1 LIPKRKPGKP
11 RVVMERRSLY
21 GVVLAFVIPLV
32 AVAGYRALKRGRSAP
47 PPAKPAVSL
56 PSVPVAP
63 KFQEFSDK
71 FHKNETITDAL
82 MRHGLTK
89 QEVFELVKTTRSVW
103 PRSKVIAG
111 EDFQGNLYPNGEFH
125 EFRYRL
131 DSDRYITVYR
141 DGDKFVPLVK
151 TFNYETRTVAI
162 NAVIRDSLFVAVNE
176 TGEQDQLADQFNSI
190 FGGDVDFYTDIH
202 KGDSFRMLFEKK
214 YLDGEFI
221 RYGNI
226 LAAELAVQKKRL
238 SAFRFQ
244 NEYYDLNGK
253 ALRRSLLKSPLKYT
267 RISSRFSNARLD
279 PILKIV
285 QPHRGVD
292 YAAPTGTPVVAVA
305 AGRVLSAGENGG
317 YGLSVCLRHANG
329 YETVYSHLSH
339 IAVHVGQQ
347 VAQGQLIGNV
357 GATGLA
363 TGPHLDFRLMHR
375 ETPVNPTRM
384 IAPEAPPVAA
394 KLFARFAAL
403 RDDLRGR
410 LDQLAPRSEDVAQAA
425 KTATGEGHT
434 RK

>member
-1 LIPKRKPGKP
+1 
-11 RVVMERRSLY
+11 
-21 GVVLAFVIPLV
+21 
-32 AVAGYRALKRGRSAP
+32 
-47 PPAKPAVSL
+47 
-56 PSVPVAP
+56 
-63 KFQEFSDK
+63 
-71 FHKNETITDAL
+71 
-82 MRHGLTK
+82 
-89 QEVFELVKTTRSVW
+89 
-103 PRSKVIAG
+103 
-111 EDFQGNLYPNGEFH
+111 
-125 EFRYRL
+125 
-131 DSDRYITVYR
+131 
-141 DGDKFVPLVK
+141 
-151 TFNYETRTVAI
+151 
-162 NAVIRDSLFVAVNE
+162 
-176 TGEQDQLADQFNSI
+176 
-190 FGGDVDFYTDIH
+190 
-202 KGDSFRMLFEKK
+202 
-214 YLDGEFI
+214 
-221 RYGNI
+221 
-226 LAAELAVQKKRL
+226 
-238 SAFRFQ
+238 
-244 NEYYDLNGK
+244 
-253 ALRRSLLKSPLKYT
+253 LKYT

-384 IAPEAPPVAA
+384 IIPEAPPVAA
-394 KLFARFAAL
+394 NLFARFAAL

-410 LDQLAPRSEDVAQAA
+410 LDQLAPCSEDVAQAA
-425 KTATGEGHT
+425 KTATREGLT

>member
-1 LIPKRKPGKP
+1 MIPKRKPGKP

-71 FHKNETITDAL
+71 FRKNETITDAL

-111 EDFQGNLYPNGEFH
+111 EDFQGNLYPHGEFH

-176 TGEQDQLADQFNSI
+176 TGEQDQLAGQFNSI
-190 FGGDVDFYTDIH
+190 FAGDVDFYTDIH

-384 IAPEAPPVAA
+384 IIPEAPPVAA
-394 KLFARFAAL
+394 NLFARFAAL

-410 LDQLAPRSEDVAQAA
+410 LDQLAPCSEDVAQAA
-425 KTATGEGHT
+425 KTATREGLT